1 MSPENPATQFGHMS
15 LNDDTVDEI
24 SYNYPKAP
32 DASQSARPNSIYSTI
47 EMGMPDPSGMPSPP
61 VTFRV
66 EGLSF
71 QYQFTEDDVRK
82 VFSRYGEVVS
92 VLVGADGA
100 SATITFTSFANGMAA
115 RSDLDGKQLAGING
129 AFLRVDC
136 PALSQPHQVWATHIA
151 TE

>member
-1 MSPENPATQFGHMS
+1 MSPESPATQFGHMS

-32 DASQSARPNSIYSTI
+32 DASQSAWPNSIYSTM
-47 EMGMPDPSGMPSPP
+47 EMGMPDPSSMPSLR

-82 VFSRYGEVVS
+82 VFSHYGEVAS

-100 SATITFTSFANGMAA
+100 DGASANVTFTSFANGMAA
-115 RSDLDGKQLAGING
+115 WSDLNGK
-129 AFLRVDC
+129 
-136 PALSQPHQVWATHIA
+136 
-151 TE
+151 